1 MTWVGNC
8 AQRNPRQMMVINGFA
23 VDARFDWI
31 IADRFP
37 SRWSMGIF
45 SSSSST
51 TFIEY
56 NQKSSNSHLLT
67 ERNNC
72 WSSSSSECNLTDSQ
86 RKFIEIV
93 GENCAKRILIS
104 TVNDATIRHVCE
116 NIIFAKKDDSQL
128 EPDTSANHSDSH
140 ANNNSSRSITPVNWI
155 HRPCVTTKTLN
166 KCFTLRMENRA
177 RRKKKAP
184 RSGNCWTLSLNDGS
198 PGSIHS
204 GWKRK
209 LYSVRS
215 FVWDFASFHFL
226 FRLRW
231 RNFEGEKH
239 FASSWIC
246 LLLNSS

>member
-8 AQRNPRQMMVINGFA
+8 VQRNPRQMMVINGFA

-72 WSSSSSECNLTDSQ
+72 WSSSPSSECNLTDAQ

-116 NIIFAKKDDSQL
+116 NIVQHNFRQ
-128 EPDTSANHSDSH
+128 E
-140 ANNNSSRSITPVNWI
+140 RWF
-155 HRPCVTTKTLN
+155 TT
-166 KCFTLRMENRA
+166 RA
-177 RRKKKAP
+177 RHICESFRQSRKQQFKPLHHA
-184 RSGNCWTLSLNDGS
+184 R
-198 PGSIHS
+198 
-204 GWKRK
+204 
-209 LYSVRS
+209 
-215 FVWDFASFHFL
+215 
-226 FRLRW
+226 
-231 RNFEGEKH
+231 
-239 FASSWIC
+239 
-246 LLLNSS
+246 